1 MKAPTTYEEA
11 EILSERLE
19 LALPA
24 ILLAYDILDP
34 HSQDLL
40 KKLDIAVANKDI
52 SQMWNIL
59 YEAEENDICIV
70 VKVLKA
76 ILAAATDIEDMW
88 NVYRYAPLN
97 NTLETEALNKI
108 LLATKSIEEM
118 WKIHIAASCNVL
130 KANALRTIMNSS
142 QDPDVLRRVYTVA
155 PDLSDVKLRSLK
167 KIVEL
172 SPSPEE
178 TPSTPPASQ
187 TQPQEEQRGTL
198 HQTFTS
204 PPDPP
209 RADEKPLGPPP
220 FPNGSMP
227 CDARPHRGL
236 W

>member
-11 EILSERLE
+11 EILSERLD

-24 ILLAYDILDP
+24 ILLAYNISDP
-34 HSQDLL
+34 LSQDLSERLDAAVL
-40 KKLDIAVANKDI
+40 KNDVA
-52 SQMWNIL
+52 QMWGIF
-59 YEAEENDICIV
+59 YEAEENDTCITA
-70 VKVLKA
+70 KVLEA
-76 ILAAATDIEDMW
+76 ILAAATDVEDMW

-118 WKIHIAASCNVL
+118 WRVHGAADCSAI
-130 KANALRTIMNSS
+130 KASALRIIMYSS